1 MYSPGTVY
9 QQHSNLQQQIS
20 SDQSDY
26 QADRSNT
33 SESGI
38 GINNSGM
45 YTGYLVLL
53 IKNTNGNPIEL
64 RCCKIDYLNGRNFRY
79 RTLNCLYNSSFKSH
93 GGHLT
98 GSAST

>member
-9 QQHSNLQQQIS
+9 QQHPNLQEQIS

-26 QADRSNT
+26 QADKSNT

-45 YTGYLVLL
+45 YYR
-53 IKNTNGNPIEL
+53 I
-64 RCCKIDYLNGRNFRY
+64 FRFI
-79 RTLNCLYNSSFKSH
+79 S
-93 GGHLT
+93 
-98 GSAST
+98 

>member
-53 IKNTNGNPIEL
+53 IKN
-64 RCCKIDYLNGRNFRY
+64 
-79 RTLNCLYNSSFKSH
+79 
-93 GGHLT
+93 
-98 GSAST
+98 